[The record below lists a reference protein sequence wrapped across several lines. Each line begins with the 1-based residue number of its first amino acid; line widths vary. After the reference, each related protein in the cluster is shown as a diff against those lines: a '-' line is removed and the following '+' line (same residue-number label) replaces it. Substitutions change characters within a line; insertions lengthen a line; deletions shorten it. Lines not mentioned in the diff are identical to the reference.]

1 MKYIFLIIIFFV
13 SNCYY
18 TQSNLKSD
26 YDFIYHLITNNRI
39 NHSLYYLNHIKPD
52 ISEDSI
58 NFLKGYT
65 YYLLKKPD
73 SSAFFF
79 SKVQNNH
86 LQTKSQILASLNY
99 AYANELSQSIQYAH
113 LIPSD
118 TINSETLIIKKFL
131 LAGNYLLQNQ
141 FDSSN
146 YYLKSVNPI
155 INYKYQ
161 NIYTNM
167 NMLFEKQKKFKQKSP
182 FIAMLM
188 SAFVPGSGKLYAGR
202 KGEAMSMF
210 VANIIF
216 AGFTLEAY
224 YRSHSFKS
232 PTLIVFGS
240 LFTFFYTGNI
250 IGSYHAVK
258 RQNLSRQKQIKN
270 EILATMHSA
279 TSNILD

>member
-39 NHSLYYLNHIKPD
+39 NHSLYYLNHLNPD
-52 ISEDSI
+52 IAEDSI

-65 YYLLKKPD
+65 YYLFKKPD

-79 SKVQNNH
+79 SKVQNKY

-99 AYANELSQSIQYAH
+99 AYTNELNQSIQYAH

-161 NIYTNM
+161 NVYTNM
-167 NMLFEKQKKFKQKSP
+167 NLLFEKQKKFKLKSP
-182 FIAMLM
+182 FLGMLM

>member
-1 MKYIFLIIIFFV
+1 MKYIFSIIIVFI
-13 SNCYY
+13 SNFYHA
-18 TQSNLKSD
+18 QSNLKND

-39 NHSLYYLNHIKPD
+39 NHSLYYLNHLNPD

-86 LQTKSQILASLNY
+86 LQTKSQILTSLNY
-99 AYANELSQSIQYAH
+99 AYSNELSQSIQYAH
-113 LIPSD
+113 LIPYD
-118 TINSETLIIKKFL
+118 TINSEILIIKKFL

-141 FDSSN
+141 FDSSD
-146 YYLKSVNPI
+146 YYLKSIKSI

-161 NIYTNM
+161 NEYNNM
-167 NMLFEKQKKFKQKSP
+167 ILLYEKQKKFKKKSP
-182 FIAMLM
+182 LLAMFM

-224 YRSHSFKS
+224 YRSNSFKS
-232 PTLIVFGS
+232 PTFITFGT

-250 IGSYHAVK
+250 IGSYHTAK
-258 RQNLSRQKQIKN
+258 RQNTSKQKQIKN

-279 TSNILD
+279 TSNIID